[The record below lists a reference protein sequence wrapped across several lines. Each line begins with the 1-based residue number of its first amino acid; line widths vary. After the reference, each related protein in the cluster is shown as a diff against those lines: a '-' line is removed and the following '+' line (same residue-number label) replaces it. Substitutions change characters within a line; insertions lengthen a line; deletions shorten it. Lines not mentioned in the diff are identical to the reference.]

1 MRKII
6 ILLLLTSSICFAQK
20 DIDSLKISDLEVP
33 NAPALTLLD
42 KSFSLV
48 EASNSSN
55 AINANLVNIKDN
67 AIEVV
72 PYWLLNENKF
82 TSSNAYYGFTADEK
96 GVITKQN
103 VFNDFIKK
111 TSFSLAYTT
120 TDTLSSIAFGLRSNI
135 IAVKNI
141 KRINELFTNQKNYTK
156 EREKYID
163 SCKVTTLNKMKSKP
177 DVSAIIATLE
187 KNDDK
192 TKLAEY
198 LIELDTQARNNLMD
212 EYDKNNKK
220 KFDAL
225 AKDFNKHFNHKVF
238 TWDFATGATLNFPGN
253 ESNYSRLGRY
263 GVWSTAKYSLFISE
277 DDFFNIYGF
286 GRLLKDETQI
296 DPTTLKYLKNE
307 YVDIGGK
314 VEFQFKKISISG
326 EYINRN
332 GDGKDHRLVGVIQ
345 YKVMDNLF
353 ISGGYGKNFE
363 TDSGNLLTLFGLKW
377 GLSEKPVVKF
387 N

>member
-1 MRKII
+1 MKNV
-6 ILLLLTSSICFAQK
+6 LLVLLLTSSFCVAQK

-72 PYWLLNENKF
+72 PFWLLNENKF

-96 GVITKQN
+96 GKITKQN
-103 VFNDFIKK
+103 IFNDFIKK
-111 TSFSLAYTT
+111 TSLSLAYTT
-120 TDTLSSIAFGLRSNI
+120 SDTLSSIAFGLRSNI
-135 IAVKNI
+135 ITVKNL
-141 KRINELFTNQKNYTK
+141 KKINELFKNQVDYDTA
-156 EREKYID
+156 REAYILANIEATRD
-163 SCKVTTLNKMKSKP
+163 KIKSKKEVKDSIETLAKNP
-177 DVSAIIATLE
+177 DQ
-187 KNDDK
+187 
-192 TKLAEY
+192 TKLYDY
-198 LIELDTQARNNLMD
+198 LIELDTQVRNLLMD
-212 EYDKNNKK
+212 EYDKTNKK

-225 AKDFNKHFNHKVF
+225 AADFNKHFNHKVF

-253 ESNYSRLGRY
+253 ESNNSRLGRY
-263 GVWSTAKYSLFISE
+263 GVWSTAKYSIFLSE

-296 DPTTLKYLKNE
+296 DPTTLNYIKNE

-314 VEFQFKKISISG
+314 IEFQFKKISIAG

-332 GDGKDHRLVGVIQ
+332 GDGKDHRLVGIIQ

-353 ISGGYGKNFE
+353 LSGGYGKNFE

-377 GLSEKPVVKF
+377 GLSEKPVVKK
-387 N
+387 

>member
-1 MRKII
+1 MKKI
-6 ILLLLTSSICFAQK
+6 ILLFLAASSFCTAQK
-20 DIDSLKISDLEVP
+20 SIDSLKISDLEVP

-55 AINANLVNIKDN
+55 AINANLVNVKDN

-72 PYWLLNENKF
+72 PYWLLHENKF
-82 TSSNAYYGFTADEK
+82 TSSNAYYGFTADDQ

-120 TDTLSSIAFGLRSNI
+120 SDTLSSIAFGLRSNFI
-135 IAVKNI
+135 TFKNI
-141 KRINELFTNQKNYTK
+141 KKINEVFANQK
-156 EREKYID
+156 KYID
-163 SCKVTTLNKMKSKP
+163 NRDAYIESKRKTKIDELKAKP
-177 DVSAIIATLE
+177 EVAAAIIVLE
-187 KNDDK
+187 KETDR
-192 TKLAEY
+192 TKLAAL
-198 LIELDTQARNNLMD
+198 LIELDTEARNSLMD
-212 EYDKNNKK
+212 EYDSTNEKE
-220 KFDAL
+220 FEDL

-238 TWDFATGATLNFPGN
+238 TWDLAAGATANFPGN
-253 ESNYSRLGRY
+253 ESSYSRLGRF
-263 GVWSTAKYSLFISE
+263 GFWTTAKWSIFIGA
-277 DDFFNIYGF
+277 DDFFNVYGF
-286 GRLLKDETQI
+286 GRLLRDESQI
-296 DPTTLKYLKNE
+296 DPATLDYLKNE

-332 GDGKDHRLVGVIQ
+332 GDDKDHRLVGILQ

-353 ISGGYGKNFE
+353 LSGGYGKNFE
-363 TDSGNLLTLFGLKW
+363 TDSGDLLTLFGLKW

-387 N
+387 D